1 MRERRLLVMINFSNT
16 CNVLACLFGRWL
28 WLWLWLGVALL
39 LGGCGEASE
48 QAVESAPSL
57 QVGRLLGGDEANV
70 GFARALPPAS
80 LAFPR
85 DHGPHPEFRSEW
97 WYLTL
102 MLRDAQGQ
110 QYGGQFTLFRQA
122 QSPGPLVPANPWLST
137 HLYMAHLAMTDVSGA
152 QHYSD
157 ERFARGHPGLA
168 GVSAANAESG
178 FRAWLDGWELR
189 SVGTRFLPL
198 ALTAQSSQF
207 GWDLQIGEGETGGK
221 PKVLQGN
228 AGLSAKGPEQASFYY
243 SFTRLPVQGNL
254 TLDGQ
259 LIPVSGSAWLDQEW
273 STSVLSDGQ
282 VGWDWFAVQLDDG
295 RDLMVFR
302 LRRED
307 SSRDPYD
314 HGVLVAPDGT
324 SQVLRAADFEL
335 GVLRYWQDDA
345 NICWPVGWSL
355 RLLNQGE
362 VTEQFELEA
371 AIDDQRMTT
380 AVRYWEGL
388 ATVRQPGPNSSN
400 DKLALGRGYMELTG
414 YQPQNTDCNSIK

>member
-1 MRERRLLVMINFSNT
+1 MREQRLLVMIKLSNAT
-16 CNVLACLFGRWL
+16 NVLACVFGPWM
-28 WLWLWLGVALL
+28 WLGVALA
-39 LGGCGEASE
+39 LGGCD
-48 QAVESAPSL
+48 QAAQPSTQGAPSL
-57 QVGRLLGGDEANV
+57 QVGRLLGGDEANA
-70 GFARALPPAS
+70 GFARALSPAS
-80 LAFPR
+80 LSFPR

-102 MLRDAQGQ
+102 MLSDAQGQ

-137 HLYMAHLAMTDVSGA
+137 HLYMAHLAMTDVSGE

-168 GVSAANAESG
+168 GVQTATSESG

-189 SVGTRFLPL
+189 SVGTTFLPL
-198 ALTAQSSQF
+198 ALEARGSQF
-207 GWDLQIGEGETGGK
+207 GWDLQIGQDQVASK
-221 PKVLQGN
+221 AKVLQGDR
-228 AGLSAKGPEQASFYY
+228 GLSAKGPDQASFYY
-243 SFTRLPVQGNL
+243 SFSRLSVQG
-254 TLDGQ
+254 TLSVGGRSV
-259 LIPVSGSAWLDQEW
+259 PVAGSAWLDQEW
-273 STSVLSDGQ
+273 STSVLSGGQ
-282 VGWDWFAVQLDDG
+282 VGWDWFAVQLEDG

-307 SSRDPYD
+307 GSRDPYD
-314 HGVLVAPDGT
+314 HGVLVAPDGS

-355 RLLNQGE
+355 QLLKGGKK
-362 VTEQFELEA
+362 TEQFVLEA

-388 ATVRQPGPNSSN
+388 TTVREPGLNGSSGGV
-400 DKLALGRGYMELTG
+400 DAATLGRGYMELTG
-414 YQPQNTDCNSIK
+414 YQPQSSGCN

>member
-1 MRERRLLVMINFSNT
+1 MTDFSNT
-16 CNVLACLFGRWL
+16 TNVLKGRFRRWMWL
-28 WLWLWLGVALL
+28 WVALA
-39 LGGCGEASE
+39 LGGCDQASE
-48 QAVESAPSL
+48 PSAAAAPSL

-80 LAFPR
+80 LSFPR

-122 QSPGPLVPANPWLST
+122 QSPGPLVPTNPWLSS
-137 HLYMAHLAMTDVSGA
+137 HLYMAHLAMTDVSGE

-168 GVSAANAESG
+168 GVQAATSESG

-189 SVGTRFLPL
+189 SVGTTFLPL
-198 ALTAQSSQF
+198 ALEAQGSQF
-207 GWDLQIGEGETGGK
+207 AWDLQIGRDPLGSKT
-221 PKVLQGN
+221 KVLQGDR
-228 AGLSAKGPEQASFYY
+228 GLSAKGPEQASFYY
-243 SFTRLPVQGNL
+243 SFTRLPVQGTL
-254 TLDGQ
+254 SLDGRS
-259 LIPVSGSAWLDQEW
+259 VSVVGNAWLDQEW
-273 STSVLSDGQ
+273 STSVLSGGQ

-307 SSRDPYD
+307 GSRDPYD
-314 HGVLVAPDGT
+314 HGVLVAPDG
-324 SQVLRAADFEL
+324 SAQVLRAADFEL

-345 NICWPVGWSL
+345 NICWPVDWSL
-355 RLLNQGE
+355 RLLKAGE
-362 VTEQFELEA
+362 MTEQFELAA
-371 AIDDQRMTT
+371 AIDDQRMAT

-388 ATVRQPGPNSSN
+388 ATVRQVGSSGVNDDDGNST
-400 DKLALGRGYMELTG
+400 LGRGYMELTG
-414 YQPQNTDCNSIK
+414 YQPQDAVCN